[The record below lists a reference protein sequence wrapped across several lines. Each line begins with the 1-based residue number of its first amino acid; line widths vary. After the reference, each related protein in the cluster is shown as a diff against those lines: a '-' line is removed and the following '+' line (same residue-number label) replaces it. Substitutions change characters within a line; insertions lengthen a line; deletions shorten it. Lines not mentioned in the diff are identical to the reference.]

1 MIGRTL
7 AGLIALIAVAGCT
20 PMSGVVTKA
29 SGTSGLQIGSV
40 VPDVQYESMAG
51 KQTSFDKARQ
61 AVAVIAFVAPQG
73 AACCSLDPKVINIA
87 DRLWDVP
94 VTVAEFSL
102 PTSKCPHGPGCVEAC
117 NLRKGRVMSLCDAGR
132 LAWNAY
138 GKPAP
143 GTLVLVGPNNRV
155 VVKASLSDPGAVVD
169 EARKLGQ
176 AQIKEQRGP
185 GGGRLDIY

>member
-1 MIGRTL
+1 MTGRILTVL
-7 AGLIALIAVAGCT
+7 IVLIALAGCMPT
-20 PMSGVVTKA
+20 SGVITKA

-40 VPDVQYESMAG
+40 VPDVEYESMAG
-51 KQTSFDKARQ
+51 KQTSFNKARQ
-61 AVAVIAFVAPQG
+61 AVAVIAFVTPQG
-73 AACCSLDPKVINIA
+73 AACCSLDPKVVNIA
-87 DRLWDVP
+87 DQLWEVP

-102 PTSKCPHGPGCVEAC
+102 PTSECPHGPGCVEAC

-143 GTLVLVGPNNRV
+143 GTLILVGPDNKV
-155 VVKASLSDPGAVVD
+155 VAKASLSDPGALVD
-169 EARKLGQ
+169 EARRLGQ
-176 AQIKEQRGP
+176 IQKKEQRGP